1 MMWVGVAFGS
11 CGARRALGYKLASLR
26 ARPADLDWCL
36 LWPDVYAAYAGPGGL
51 GARANRRRNRFG
63 PSRRSVAVSTGVPV
77 APSARWDARTAPSIE
92 AASSLPPER
101 VLELLGTRPDGLT
114 TAEVSE
120 RAETFGPN
128 AVRSHHVSIWSVLA
142 RQLNSPLL
150 WLLLAAA
157 AVSAF
162 VGEGVDAAI
171 IAVIVVASVGLGFGN
186 EYRAERAV
194 EAMHS
199 DLRHVVTV
207 IRDGKPVS
215 VEVTHLVP
223 GDIVHLDIGSIVP
236 ADMRLMVA
244 TNLECDESIL
254 TGESVPASKSAG
266 PVAAGAALGDLSSC
280 LFLGTVVNEGS
291 AEAVVVAIGRLTQ
304 FGRIAVGLG
313 VSQPQTEFQ
322 LGLTRFSG
330 LLARVGAVL
339 SVTILLVN
347 LLLGRP
353 LIEAVL
359 FSLAVAVGITPQ
371 LLPAVV
377 STSLAAGSRRL
388 AQKKV
393 LVKRLVCIEDLGDI
407 DVLFTDKTGTL
418 TDGHISFERAM
429 NPAGDDSKEVLAL
442 GLVCNEASVTDRT
455 VVGGNPL
462 DTALWET
469 PDAIS
474 VPITAFHRIGIAPFD
489 HERRCVSV
497 VVDRGD
503 ERLLITK
510 GAPETVLAACDG
522 VSDGA
527 RRVLEREFA
536 AGHRVV
542 AIAARPATGLTAVT
556 ADDEHDLQLVG
567 YLSFLDQPKPSAAG
581 SIVRLEALGI
591 TVKIVT
597 GDNPVVAES
606 VCRTLDVTSAG
617 TLTGADLDTLDDDEL
632 IEAVTHTTI
641 FARVSPEQKARILRA
656 QRGAGSAVAFLG
668 DGVND
673 ALALHHADVGIS
685 VDSATDVAKDAAD
698 IILLER
704 DLDVLADGVV
714 EGRRIFANTIKYVLM
729 GTSSNF
735 GNMFSVTVA
744 AAFLPFLPM
753 LPSQILLNNLLYD
766 SSQMTIPTDHVD
778 DEQLVRPSHW
788 DIGFIRRFMIRFGPI
803 SSLFDFATFA
813 VMLWVF
819 DAAAPL
825 FRSGWFVESLA
836 TQTLIVFVIRTRRVP
851 FLRSRPSRPLVVSV
865 FAVVV
870 VGALIPQSPL
880 GDPLGFAPL
889 PLTFFAVLVGFV
901 VVYLVCVEI
910 AKYYFFRVHATTTPK
925 RLRRGH
931 RHRIHRV
938 AARWSHHKPLA
949 ADQAH

>member
-1 MMWVGVAFGS
+1 VSGLPLALAPRLDP
-11 CGARRALGYKLASLR
+11 GAL
-26 ARPADLDWCL
+26 
-36 LWPDVYAAYAGPGGL
+36 
-51 GARANRRRNRFG
+51 
-63 PSRRSVAVSTGVPV
+63 
-77 APSARWDARTAPSIE
+77 PSIE
-92 AASSLPPER
+92 TAAALSPEE
-101 VLELLGTRPDGLT
+101 VLELLGTGVSGLSVVEV
-114 TAEVSE
+114 AERS
-120 RAETFGPN
+120 ETFGPN
-128 AVRSHHVSIWSVLA
+128 AVRSHHASVWSVLA
-142 RQLNSPLL
+142 RQVNSPLL

-171 IAVIVVASVGLGFGN
+171 IGAIVVASVGLGFGN

-199 DLRHVVTV
+199 DIRHVVTV
-207 IRDGKPVS
+207 VRHGAPVS

-236 ADMRLMVA
+236 ADVRLLA
-244 TNLECDESIL
+244 ASNLECDESIL
-254 TGESVPASKSAG
+254 TGESVPASKSPT
-266 PVAAGAALGDLSSC
+266 PVSAGAALGDLSSC
-280 LFLGTVVNEGS
+280 LFMGTVVHEGS
-291 AEAVVVAIGRLTQ
+291 ADAVVVATGRLTQ
-304 FGRIAVGLG
+304 FGRIALGLG
-313 VSQPQTEFQ
+313 VRQPQTEFQ

-330 LLARVGAVL
+330 LLARVGGVL
-339 SVTILLVN
+339 SVTILVVN
-347 LLLGRP
+347 LGLGRSV
-353 LIEAVL
+353 IEAVL

-377 STSLAAGSRRL
+377 STSLATGSRRL

-393 LVKRLVCIEDLGDI
+393 LVKRLVCIEDLGDV

-418 TDGHISFERAM
+418 TDGRISFERALD
-429 NPAGDDSKEVLAL
+429 PAGDDSTEVLAL
-442 GLVCNEASVTDRT
+442 GLVCNEASVTGHT
-455 VVGGNPL
+455 VIGGNPL
-462 DTALWET
+462 DTAVWES
-469 PDAIS
+469 PDAMSI
-474 VPITAFHRIGIAPFD
+474 PITDFHRVGIAPFD

-497 VVDRGD
+497 MVDRGD
-503 ERLLITK
+503 KRLLITK
-510 GAPETVLAACDG
+510 GAPETVLAACTD

-527 RRVLEREFA
+527 RRALEREFA
-536 AGHRVV
+536 AGNRVV
-542 AIAARPATGLTAVT
+542 AIATRPATALRAVT
-556 ADDEHDLQLVG
+556 PDDEHDLHLAG
-567 YLSFLDQPKPSAAG
+567 YLTFLDQPKPSAAG
-581 SIVRLEALGI
+581 SIARLDALGI

-597 GDNPVVAES
+597 GDNPVVAET
-606 VCRTLDVTSAG
+606 VCQTLGVTSAG
-617 TLTGADLDTLDDDEL
+617 TLTGSDLETLDDDAL
-632 IEAVTHTTI
+632 TDAVIHTTI

-656 QRGAGSAVAFLG
+656 QRRAGSAVAFLG

-704 DLDVLADGVV
+704 DLDVLADGVA

-766 SSQMTIPTDHVD
+766 SSQMTIPSDQVD
-778 DEQLVRPSHW
+778 AEQLVRPSHW

-836 TQTLIVFVIRTRRVP
+836 TQTLIVFVIRTHRVP
-851 FLRSRPSRPLVVSV
+851 FIRSRPSRPLLVSV
-865 FAVVV
+865 IAVVV

-880 GDPLGFAPL
+880 GEPLGFAPL
-889 PLTFFAVLVGFV
+889 PLAFFAVLVAFV
-901 VVYLVCVEI
+901 VTYLVCVEI
-910 AKYYFFRVHATTTPK
+910 AKYFFFKVHATTIPQPLS
-925 RLRRGH
+925 RAH
-931 RHRIHRV
+931 AHRIHRV
-938 AARWSHHKPLA
+938 AARFSHHEPLPPTLSG
-949 ADQAH
+949 